1 MKKAV
6 FNLLIFFVF
15 IQTSTL
21 AQSGA
26 SSCAELAANPDNFQ
40 TCAANTNFTSS
51 NIQSNENI
59 RPSCFGGNAL
69 VAPSWFIFT
78 IEAPG
83 TITLQ
88 ISQTDQNTG
97 AGIDVDFALYGPFT
111 NLSNLCS
118 LINNTNEVD
127 CSYSAS
133 AIETVT
139 FPNSNIGDKY
149 VIIIDNYAALQ
160 GNFGPITVT
169 QTGGTGVTNCDFLSS
184 VKLNNTDGSLLT
196 NLDYCNPDT
205 KEIVATIDVADFTGI
220 PSNLRFNYTWF
231 KDGIQISSIS
241 NATTST
247 NSIIVNESGLY
258 RVTTTAYDITTNPS
272 GNTTGLQISKAEAN
286 IKFHTKPDVTIS
298 NTNTVCLNTNP
309 TLNSTV
315 TNNNSLNSSIDILT
329 YQWFLNNNPIN
340 GATNP
345 NFIPTQPGDYFV
357 KVKNSPC
364 SETDSNIIR
373 IIANPNIQI
382 ISTTTICEND
392 SFTIT
397 STNASSSLNS
407 SLSYQWYKDGVI
419 ISGANSPTYTVNK
432 FNQIPN
438 TTSQYYLETIEQ
450 GTCANISNTV
460 SITINALPTIN
471 TISTTLEQC
480 DYINNTLDGIA
491 ETNLLQLYNYFTNNT
506 AGLTLYFYSDS
517 ALTQTIANP
526 TNFINTT
533 SPFTQTIYVKV
544 VNENV
549 TPNCTSD
556 GTGSFI
562 LQINPTSVANYPNT
576 PPVCPE
582 INQNYGFVDF
592 DAQRIL
598 IKNTYFASSDVSIS
612 FHLNTS
618 DASTGLNGLTNSSQ
632 IPVGIATIYTRVISN
647 TTQSCEGIGTF
658 EAIVNQAPLQNA
670 ISNESICFQDSFLL
684 NTKDSEALFGQ
695 NSSVVV
701 SYFDT
706 FQNARD
712 NFQEINKN
720 SSLPLTLG
728 TRTIFVRLFDTLTGC
743 LTIVNFNITVFPNP
757 IIFQPSPIRRCGDV
771 TAAFNLDSRI
781 GQITNGNT
789 NYQVT
794 FYANNVD
801 VLANNPI
808 VTPNNY
814 VSSTSTIICKI
825 VDPTNNSCESF
836 TNLNLIVLS
845 LPGSNT
851 NPTPIELCNDSGFE
865 YFDLTSREIEISGG
879 TPINS
884 IEFKYFTTFADALT
898 NGNTNRITFPR
909 NFLNTT
915 INYQKIYV
923 RLNSKTNIDSET
935 GVPCFKI
942 LELELYVRPYP
953 VNNLLNEP
961 YTICIDQQT
970 NTTYPVEIKTQ
981 LNSTD
986 YSFQWYNGFDAVAG
1000 NEIIGESGT
1009 SFTTSTV
1016 GQYSVIVTN
1025 ISNAANCA
1033 STFNF
1038 STQNSIVPNTI
1049 TINPSELIA
1058 FGIDN
1063 TITANV
1069 TPASNDYLYSINST
1083 YFQES
1088 NVFTNVEA
1096 GEYTLTVINK
1106 FGCGVLT
1113 DSFTVLDYPK
1123 YFTPNGDGHNDTW
1136 NIKGSSVID
1145 SAIIRIFDRYG
1156 KLIKQIAPNSLGWDG
1171 TFNKELLPSTD
1182 YWFTIEYTKD
1192 NITKEFKGH
1201 FSLIR

>member
-1 MKKAV
+1 MKKRF
-6 FNLLIFFVF
+6 FNLLILIVF
-15 IQTSTL
+15 INLKTF
-21 AQSGA
+21 AQGGA
-26 SSCAELAANPDNFQ
+26 SSCAELAANPAAYQ
-40 TCAANTNFTSS
+40 SCATSIPFSSSVGGNSENFTSTCIPTRYVGPTWFFIEIDS
-51 NIQSNENI
+51 
-59 RPSCFGGNAL
+59 PGN
-69 VAPSWFIFT
+69 VI
-78 IEAPG
+78 
-83 TITLQ
+83 LQ
-88 ISQTDQNTG
+88 ISQQNL
-97 AGIDVDFALYGPFT
+97 AGNGTDVDFVLWGPFQD
-111 NLSNLCS
+111 L
-118 LINNTNEVD
+118 NNICNQLNTTNEVD

-133 AIETVT
+133 SVETVT
-139 FPNSNIGDKY
+139 IPTSNRGDLY
-149 VIIIDNYAALQ
+149 VIVIDNYSGQ
-160 GNFGPITVT
+160 PGNITVA
-169 QTGGTGVTNCDFLSS
+169 QTGGTGSTNCDFLSS
-184 VKLNNTDGSLLT
+184 VSLNNTDGSLLT
-196 NLDYCNPDT
+196 NLDYCKPDT
-205 KEIVATIDVADFTGI
+205 KEIVATIDTSDFPGI

-231 KDGIQISSIS
+231 KDGIQINSIS
-241 NATTST
+241 NSTSST
-247 NSIIVNESGLY
+247 NSITVNESGLY
-258 RVTTTAYDITTNPS
+258 KVVTTAYDITVNPT
-272 GNTTGLQISKAEAN
+272 GNTSGLRISEAEAN
-286 IKFHTKPDVTIS
+286 IKFHIKPDVSIS

-309 TLNSTV
+309 TLSSTI
-315 TNNNSLNSSIDILT
+315 NNDSALSPTIDILN
-329 YQWFLNNNPIN
+329 YQWFFNNNPIN
-340 GATNP
+340 GATTNS
-345 NFIPTQPGDYFV
+345 FTPTSPGDYFV
-357 KVKNSPC
+357 KVTNSPC
-364 SETDSNIIR
+364 SETISNVIR
-373 IIANPNIQI
+373 IIANPNLQI
-382 ISTTTICEND
+382 LNNATFCEND
-392 SFTIT
+392 SYIIT
-397 STNASSSLNS
+397 SINASSSLNS

-419 ISGANSPTYTVNK
+419 ISGANSSTYTVNK
-432 FNQIPN
+432 FNQTPN
-438 TTSQYYLETIEQ
+438 TTSQYYLETTEQ
-450 GTCANISNTV
+450 GTCSNISNTV

-471 TISTTLEQC
+471 TLPTTLEQC

-517 ALTQTIANP
+517 ALTQIIANP
-526 TNFINTT
+526 TNYINSS
-533 SPFTQTIYVKV
+533 SPFLQTIYVKV

-556 GTGSFI
+556 ATGSFI
-562 LQINPTSVANYPNT
+562 LQINPTSVSNYPNI
-576 PPVCPE
+576 PAVCPE
-582 INQNYGFVDF
+582 INQNYGFINF

-598 IKNTYFASSDVSIS
+598 IKNTFFPSSDVSIS

-618 DASTGLNGLTNSSQ
+618 DASTGLNSLTNSSQ
-632 IPVGIATIYTRVISN
+632 ISVGTSTIYTRVVSN

-658 EAIVNQAPLQNA
+658 EVVVTQAPLQNI
-670 ISNESICFQDSFLL
+670 ISNESICLLDSFLL
-684 NTKDSEALFGQ
+684 NSKDNEAQLGQ
-695 NSSVVV
+695 NSTVTV
-701 SYFDT
+701 SYFNT
-706 FQNARD
+706 FDNAKD
-712 NFQEINKN
+712 NVQVINKN
-720 SSLPLTLG
+720 IPLPLTLG
-728 TRTIFVRLFDTLTGC
+728 TRTIFARLFDTQTGC
-743 LTIVNFNITVFPNP
+743 LSIVNFSITVFPNP
-757 IIFQPSPIRRCGDV
+757 IIFQPSPIRHCGDV
-771 TAAFNLDSRI
+771 TATFNLNSRI

-794 FYANNVD
+794 FYANNAD
-801 VLANNPI
+801 VLSNNPI

-825 VDPTNNSCESF
+825 FDPTNNSCESF
-836 TNLNLIVLS
+836 TTLNLIVLS

-865 YFDLTSREIEISGG
+865 YFDLTSRELQMAGS
-879 TPINS
+879 TPINN
-884 IEFKYFTTFADALT
+884 INFRYYTELPDALV
-898 NGNTNRITFPR
+898 NANTNRITVPS

-935 GVPCFKI
+935 GIACFKI

-953 VNNLLNEP
+953 ANNLLNEP
-961 YTICIDQQT
+961 YTICVDQL
-970 NTTYPVEIKTQ
+970 NNITYPVEIKTQ

-986 YSFQWYNGFDAVAG
+986 YSFQWYNGHDAVAG
-1000 NEIIGESGT
+1000 NEIIGETGT
-1009 SFTTSTV
+1009 SYTTSTV
-1016 GQYSVIVTN
+1016 GQYSVVVTN

-1038 STQNSIVPNTI
+1038 STQNSIIPNTV

-1058 FGIDN
+1058 FEIDN

-1069 TPASNDYLYSINST
+1069 TPASNDYLYSINGT

-1136 NIKGSSVID
+1136 NIKGSNAID

-1156 KLIKQIAPNSLGWDG
+1156 KLIKQIDPNGLGWDG